1 MKSRKEILSE
11 INKILIE
18 EHANPL
24 KEDDLLISSELDSFG
39 YAILFLTISSEN
51 NNCCENDY
59 VNSIDFNSYKA
70 KDLIDRILE
79 CS

>member
-24 KEDDLLISSELDSFG
+24 KEDDLLILSELDSFG
-39 YAILFLTISSEN
+39 YAILFLTLSSEN

>member
-51 NNCCENDY
+51 NNCCENNY

>member
-39 YAILFLTISSEN
+39 YAIL
-51 NNCCENDY
+51 
-59 VNSIDFNSYKA
+59 VFNY
-70 KDLIDRILE
+70 I
-79 CS
+79 